1 MEKNRADVVICGSN
15 YVLSSEKS
23 EERIKEIAKYVDD
36 EIRTVSKALNFNPNF
51 KTAVLAALNI
61 TEQLMDSTDT
71 ILKLKTENHQ
81 LDNDVKH
88 YINQWEQAKK
98 QVTDLKEKM
107 STEVDRQ
114 SQSSE
119 DQKKLQEKLVEME
132 NAYFDLQMENVNL
145 KNELKSIKRMNSED
159 EL

>member
-61 TEQLMDSTDT
+61 TEKLMDSTDT
-71 ILKLKTENHQ
+71 ILKLQTENHQ

-107 STEVDRQ
+107 SSEVDRQ

-145 KNELKSIKRMNSED
+145 KNELKSIKRMNSDD

>member
-1 MEKNRADVVICGSN
+1 
-15 YVLSSEKS
+15 
-23 EERIKEIAKYVDD
+23 
-36 EIRTVSKALNFNPNF
+36 
-51 KTAVLAALNI
+51 
-61 TEQLMDSTDT
+61 MDNTDMT
-71 ILKLKTENHQ
+71 LKLQTENYQ

-88 YINQWEQAKK
+88 YIAMWEQTKK

-119 DQKKLQEKLVEME
+119 DYRKLQEKLVEME

-145 KNELKSIKRMNSED
+145 KNEIKSIKRLSTED

>member
-1 MEKNRADVVICGSN
+1 MICGTN

-23 EERIKEIAKYVDD
+23 EERIKEIARMVD
-36 EIRTVSKALNFNPNF
+36 EELRATSKALNVNPNF
-51 KTAVLAALNI
+51 KAAVLTALNI
-61 TEQLMDSTDT
+61 AEKLMDNTDMA
-71 ILKLKTENHQ
+71 LKLQTENYQ

-88 YINQWEQAKK
+88 YIAMWEQTKK

-119 DQKKLQEKLVEME
+119 DLKKLQEKLVEME

-145 KNELKSIKRMNSED
+145 KNEIKSIKRLNADD
-159 EL
+159 EF

>member
-1 MEKNRADVVICGSN
+1 MEKNRADVIICGTN

-23 EERIKEIAKYVDD
+23 EERIKDIARMVD
-36 EIRTVSKALNFNPNF
+36 EELRATSKALNVNPNY
-51 KTAVLAALNI
+51 KAAVLTALNI
-61 TEQLMDSTDT
+61 AEKLMDNTDMT
-71 ILKLKTENHQ
+71 LKLQTENYQ

-88 YINQWEQAKK
+88 YIGMWEQSKK

-114 SQSSE
+114 SQDSE
-119 DQKKLQEKLVEME
+119 ERKKLQEKLVEME

-145 KNELKSIKRMNSED
+145 KNELKSLRRLNSED
-159 EL
+159 EF

>member
-1 MEKNRADVVICGSN
+1 MDKNRADVVICGSN

-23 EERIKEIAKYVDD
+23 EERIKEIAKYVD
-36 EIRTVSKALNFNPNF
+36 EELRATSKALNVNPNYRA
-51 KTAVLAALNI
+51 AVLTALNI
-61 TEQLMDSTDT
+61 TEKLMDNTDM
-71 ILKLKTENHQ
+71 ILKLQTENYQ

-88 YINQWEQAKK
+88 YIQLWEQTKK

-145 KNELKSIKRMNSED
+145 KNELKSIKRMNTEN

>member
-1 MEKNRADVVICGSN
+1 MEKNRADVMICGSN

-23 EERIKEIAKYVDD
+23 EERIKEIAKMVDE
-36 EIRTVSKALNFNPNF
+36 EIWGTSKALNVNPNF
-51 KTAVLAALNI
+51 KAAVLAALNI
-61 TEQLMDSTDT
+61 AEKLMDNTDMM
-71 ILKLKTENHQ
+71 LKLQTENYQ

-88 YINQWEQAKK
+88 YIAMWEETKK

-114 SQSSE
+114 SKSSE
-119 DQKKLQEKLVEME
+119 DYKKLQEKLVEME
-132 NAYFDLQMENVNL
+132 NDYFDLQMENVNL
-145 KNELKSIKRMNSED
+145 QNEIKSLKRLNTED

>member
-1 MEKNRADVVICGSN
+1 MDKNRADVVICGSN

-23 EERIKEIAKYVDD
+23 EERIKEIAKYVD
-36 EIRTVSKALNFNPNF
+36 EELRATSKALNVNPNYRA
-51 KTAVLAALNI
+51 AVLTALNI
-61 TEQLMDSTDT
+61 TEKLMDNTDM
-71 ILKLKTENHQ
+71 ILKLQTENYQ

-88 YINQWEQAKK
+88 YIQLWEQTKK

-145 KNELKSIKRMNSED
+145 KNELKSIKRMNTD
-159 EL
+159 NEL

>member
-1 MEKNRADVVICGSN
+1 MDKNRADVVICGSN

-23 EERIKEIAKYVDD
+23 EERIKEIAKYVD
-36 EIRTVSKALNFNPNF
+36 EELRATSKALNVNPNYRA
-51 KTAVLAALNI
+51 AVLTALNI
-61 TEQLMDSTDT
+61 TERLMDNTDM
-71 ILKLKTENHQ
+71 ILKLQTENYQ

-88 YINQWEQAKK
+88 YIQLWEQTKK

-145 KNELKSIKRMNSED
+145 KNELKSIKRMNTD
-159 EL
+159 NEL

>member
-61 TEQLMDSTDT
+61 TEKLMDSTDT
-71 ILKLKTENHQ
+71 IFKLQTENHQ